1 MKLQSC
7 GRQRA
12 RRRSTKGFTLVE
24 LLVVIGII
32 ALLISILL
40 PQLSK
45 AREQASRI
53 KCASNLRQIGLGAIS
68 YAQNQRGGSFPRT
81 FWDQT
86 NTVTV
91 ATTGWQ
97 QENSFGAPGT
107 GAAGSPVGTNNV
119 CASFYL
125 LLKAQNMSVDLFLC
139 PSAPN
144 ERPDL
149 QGKQIDD
156 YSGWEKPNGENL
168 GYSYAAG
175 FPNDAAVKAGFRF
188 GVNANN
194 ATSDVP
200 LAADMNPGDTGGT
213 PPRDNKVTGV
223 TNSDS
228 QKKLVRGN
236 TNNHGNEGQNVLYFD
251 GHVEFQ
257 RTPYCGAHQN
267 DNAGG
272 GGGGT
277 AAEYQDNIYTSGGT
291 MGGGGSLT
299 QGPTTATDMVLLP
312 TDDK

>member
-1 MKLQSC
+1 MKLQSI
-7 GRQRA
+7 GSLRS
-12 RRRSTKGFTLVE
+12 RRRCSTGFTLVE

-86 NTVTV
+86 NSVIVTNQGWDKEFSF
-91 ATTGWQ
+91 APTGQ
-97 QENSFGAPGT
+97 A
-107 GAAGSPVGTNNV
+107 SPVGNNNV

-125 LLKAQNMSVDLFLC
+125 LLKAEH
-139 PSAPN
+139 
-144 ERPDL
+144 ERGPVPL
-149 QGKQIDD
+149 PERAQRTPRPQGQA
-156 YSGWEKPNGENL
+156 GRRLLRVEKPYGDNL

-175 FPNDAAVKAGFRF
+175 FPNDTAVKAGFRF
-188 GVNANN
+188 GVNANQ

-200 LAADMNPGDTGGT
+200 LAADMNPGEQGGT
-213 PPRDNKVTGV
+213 APRDNKVTEV
-223 TNSDS
+223 STTDS
-228 QKKLVRGN
+228 QKRLVRGN

-267 DNAGG
+267 DTPGST
-272 GGGGT
+272 GGT
-277 AAEYQDNIYTSGGT
+277 EYQDNIYTSGGT
-291 MGGGGSLT
+291 MTGGGKLT
-299 QGPTTATDMVLLP
+299 QGPTTATDMILLP
-312 TDDK
+312 TDDNSTGP